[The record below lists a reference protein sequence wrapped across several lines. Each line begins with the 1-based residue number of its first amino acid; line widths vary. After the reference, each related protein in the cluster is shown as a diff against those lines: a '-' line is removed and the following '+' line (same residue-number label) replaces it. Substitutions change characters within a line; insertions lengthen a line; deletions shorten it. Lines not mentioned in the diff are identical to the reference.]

1 MRLSW
6 MHASGSFGRKDLS
19 LNRKEPFIGLPV
31 GRSTIFHFV
40 ILVVTRSYSYLIV
53 GVRNNREQGKPL
65 KRNKQQYTTGYAADE
80 KLRTAKLKAN

>member
-19 LNRKEPFIGLPV
+19 LNREGAFYWSSG

-40 ILVVTRSYSYLIV
+40 ILVFTRSYSYLIV

-65 KRNKQQYTTGYAADE
+65 KRNKQ
-80 KLRTAKLKAN
+80 